1 MTTRIESELIHSSL
15 FHDLSRNELAE
26 VVRVAH
32 EREVGRDEYF
42 FHEGDPAHVLYIL
55 TQGQARL
62 VQVTPEGSQVILKF
76 IAAGDMFGG
85 VAFLGEAAYPASA
98 QAVEDSAAATWDG
111 ETIAHLMEQHPRIA
125 MNALHHLAQ
134 RVQELQ
140 DRVRELAT
148 QRVER
153 RIANTLVRL
162 AQQSGQSTP
171 EGVLIDMPLSRQDL
185 AELTGT
191 TLYTVSRV
199 LSRWEQE
206 GLVESGRERIL
217 IRSTHGLVTIAQDL
231 PEPPSV
237 SKKPQK

>member
-1 MTTRIESELIHSSL
+1 MTTRIESELVHSSL
-15 FHDLSRNELAE
+15 FHDLSKSELAE

-42 FHEGDPAHVLYIL
+42 FHEGDPARVLYIL

-153 RIANTLVRL
+153 RFARQGLAHEAAGAEAGRRIGPERNAADRAAWLGCWMGGWVRHR
-162 AQQSGQSTP
+162 QR
-171 EGVLIDMPLSRQDL
+171 GVQ
-185 AELTGT
+185 
-191 TLYTVSRV
+191 
-199 LSRWEQE
+199 
-206 GLVESGRERIL
+206 
-217 IRSTHGLVTIAQDL
+217 
-231 PEPPSV
+231 
-237 SKKPQK
+237 